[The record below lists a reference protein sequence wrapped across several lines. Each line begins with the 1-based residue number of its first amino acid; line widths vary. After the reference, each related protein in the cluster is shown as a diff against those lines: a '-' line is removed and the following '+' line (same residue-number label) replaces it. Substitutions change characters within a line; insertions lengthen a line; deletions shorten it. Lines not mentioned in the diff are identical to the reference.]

1 MLRRAIES
9 CIKQT
14 MACEVIVV
22 DEASTDDTPNVVG
35 QYPGV
40 VYIRNAQPLGHSG
53 AANKGISAA
62 QGDWIKPV
70 DDDDWLAPNCISA
83 LDGAVS
89 IALARGKNPVI
100 ASGRS
105 VNVDE
110 HEAILGETRQL
121 DPGLVCLPSRQL
133 LEMMMIEQAPI
144 GTPVQVGHSRAAAI
158 ACGGWN
164 VDRKVSL
171 QYGDETEFWIKLAAR
186 GDAVFLPDIVSYR
199 TIWAQG
205 TAASSA
211 HCERFS
217 GNMHLKKLIAQ
228 SLNISI
234 EPAVQGFVA
243 LHWGLVALK
252 DKKVS
257 ESIPLLG
264 KALTQ
269 PSAFKLFLDQRKMRQ
284 VKPLLEHL

>member
-1 MLRRAIES
+1 MNWSVVITTRNRAAMLRRAIES

-14 MACEVIVV
+14 MACEVVVV

-211 HCERFS
+211 HS
-217 GNMHLKKLIAQ
+217 
-228 SLNISI
+228 
-234 EPAVQGFVA
+234 
-243 LHWGLVALK
+243 
-252 DKKVS
+252 
-257 ESIPLLG
+257 
-264 KALTQ
+264 
-269 PSAFKLFLDQRKMRQ
+269 
-284 VKPLLEHL
+284 